1 MTVRSL
7 ATKLAAVPERAIDG
21 LPSFPANPW
30 RRRRTWTA
38 GESIAAFGLGLAVG
52 VAIGL
57 LLHVGPSAGEQALS
71 TSGEAPGQYT

>member
-7 ATKLAAVPERAIDG
+7 ATKLAAVPERAIEG

-30 RRRRTWTA
+30 RRRRTWTV

-52 VAIGL
+52 VAVGL
-57 LLHVGPSAGEQALS
+57 LLQVGPSSGEQALS

>member
-7 ATKLAAVPERAIDG
+7 ATNLAAVPERAIDA

-30 RRRRTWTA
+30 RLRRTWTA
-38 GESIAAFGLGLAVG
+38 RESIAAFGLGLAVG

-57 LLHVGPSAGEQALS
+57 LLQVRTSKVALDDSTPGEI
-71 TSGEAPGQYT
+71 PGQYT

>member
-21 LPSFPANPW
+21 LPSLPANPW

-38 GESIAAFGLGLAVG
+38 GESIAAFALGLAAG

-57 LLHVGPSAGEQALS
+57 LLQVGPSADEQADP
-71 TSGEAPGQYT
+71 TSDETPAH